1 MGHNR
6 GQLPQ
11 RLSAAPRPAAQGTQ
25 TA

>member
-11 RLSAAPRPAAQGTQ
+11 RLSAASRPAAQGTQ

>member
-11 RLSAAPRPAAQGTQ
+11 RLSAAPCRAGHADGL
-25 TA
+25 

>member
-11 RLSAAPRPAAQGTQ
+11 RLSAAPALPCRARRRP
-25 TA
+25 

>member
-11 RLSAAPRPAAQGTQ
+11 RLSAAPALPRRARRRP
-25 TA
+25 